1 MSKVVTARKCSE
13 CGKRRKPAKRSNGRL
28 SSKCKECFGGL
39 FWTSAFGR
47 WFAEAA
53 KRQSPVSMPIDE
65 SDIKGIHALWVERK
79 KATGFTKINDHVKP
93 IYDYHISHRDPAKGE
108 GFQGRFTTANLI
120 IAPAKAN
127 KMAYNNESID
137 HGFRV
142 YTDKKPFETA
152 AKVREWCGG
161 QYNLTG
167 LVRELELKKYVPKKS
182 STANVDSDFLPQGTP
197 PLTMLENQL
206 RRFKGGSTAPWRHTI
221 SNANDSYT
229 SALIYG
235 IGLGSG
241 ELDESYEGTKEPQE
255 EDF

>member
-1 MSKVVTARKCSE
+1 MRKVVTPRKCSE
-13 CGKRRKPAKRSNGRL
+13 CGKRRIPAKRSNGRL
-28 SSKCKECFGGL
+28 STKCKECFGGQ
-39 FWTSAFGR
+39 FWLSEFGR

-53 KRQSPVSMPIDE
+53 KRQSPVSMPIGE
-65 SDIKGIHALWVERK
+65 SDIKGIHALWTERK
-79 KATGFTKINDHVKP
+79 EATGYTRVNGQLKP
-93 IYDYHISHRDPAKGE
+93 VYDYHISHRDPAKGE

-120 IAPAKAN
+120 IATAQAN

-142 YTDKKPFETA
+142 YTDKRPFGTA

-161 QYNLTG
+161 QYDLTG
-167 LVRELELKKYVPKKS
+167 LVRELELKKYAPKKS
-182 STANVDSDFLPQGTP
+182 SSGDINPDFLPQGVP
-197 PLTMLENQL
+197 PQTMLEHQL
-206 RRFKGGSTAPWRHTI
+206 RRFKGGSTDPWRHTI

-229 SALIYG
+229 SALVYG

-241 ELDESYEGTKEPQE
+241 ELDEFYDGTKECQE